1 MFRKIASMALGAMIL
16 AAPVQA
22 AKLSPEAELAKELEG
37 RVAGEPLRCIP
48 YSRVQGSRIIEG
60 VGILYRDGGRLYLNR
75 PTAGA
80 DRLDE
85 WDVLVTKVHGSQLC
99 ERDVVNLVDSGSR
112 MPSGFVFLGEF
123 VPYTKPKAD

>member
-48 YSRVQGSRIIEG
+48 YHRVDSSRIIEG
-60 VGILYRDGGRLYLNR
+60 VGILYRDGRKLYLNR
-75 PTAGA
+75 PAGA
-80 DRLDE
+80 DRLDD

-99 ERDVVNLVDSGSR
+99 ARDVVNLLDSSSR
-112 MPSGFVFLGEF
+112 MPSGFVFLGDF
-123 VPYTKPKAD
+123 VPYTKVKAK